1 MFQSIVRTA
10 LQQRIVMLALAGVLL
25 AFGVAS
31 LPRLR
36 VDVLPDLNK
45 PTVTVMTEAQG
56 MAAEEVEQ
64 LVTFP
69 IELAVKGVADVT
81 RVRSRSQAGLS
92 SVYVEFAWGTD
103 IYRNRQ
109 QVTERLAAAG
119 DQLPE
124 GVTPKLSPVSSIMGE
139 TLLIAVHATRE
150 HATDLME
157 LRELADWVVRPRL
170 LAVPGVS
177 QVTVIGGAIKQYE
190 VRPDLARMR
199 ELGVSLPDVETAM
212 RDFSRNTSG
221 GYLVQSGREYMI
233 RNLGHSLSQGDQ
245 EDQSDPLPALRGA
258 VVAYRDGVPT
268 TLQQIADIDMGVKT
282 MRGSAGYNAAPA
294 VILSVQKQLHT
305 DTLRLTRD
313 LEAVLEELRPQLHQQ
328 GLPQGVALTTVFRQA
343 DFIEHSVGNLATVLR
358 DAAILVTLV
367 LFVFLLSAR
376 TTLISLITIPLALCV
391 TALAFHGLGMS
402 INTMTLGGLA
412 IAIGELVDDA
422 VVGVEN
428 TLRRLRA
435 RDPTARGPGVL
446 LQIILDATLEVRTA
460 IFSATL
466 IIVLVFIPVFAL
478 SGVEGR
484 LFDALGVAYI
494 VSILASMLISVTVT
508 PALCYYLLPAAATRA
523 TEGPLLRWCK
533 RWDAR
538 ALRWSFQRPRAL
550 LTTSLAAAVLAATA
564 VPLLPQLFLPSFN
577 EGSLTVTLLAPPG
590 TSLDASNE
598 MGTLAERLI
607 LTLPHVAGVARR
619 TGRAELDEHAEG
631 VHYSELDVALRNPQE
646 DRDSVSQQIRRLLR
660 VLPVTVNLGQ
670 PISHRLD
677 HLLAGVRAQLAL
689 KVFGPD
695 LSVLRT
701 HAERLHEQLRTL
713 SGLTDLQVEQ
723 QGRVPQLL
731 VRIPSETA
739 AQYGINIGVANQTL
753 ETLGNGRRL
762 SQVLHADRR
771 YDVVLRLAEND
782 RDAAGMN
789 NLLMETAAGRV
800 PLARVASL
808 QPAFGEDPILH
819 EDGQRRIAVLA
830 NLANGDM
837 SPTVA
842 ALQRTLA
849 TLNLPQGY
857 FVELDGQFKAQQQAS
872 TQLAGLAAISV
883 LLIFAV
889 VYNRYRSL
897 VLTGIILL
905 NIPLAL
911 IGSVIAL
918 WLSGSALSLASLV
931 GFITLTGIATR
942 NGLIKISHYLNL
954 IAREGEAF
962 GADMVVRGSLERLA
976 PVLMTAL
983 GTALAL
989 IPLLVSGDQPGK
1001 EILHPV
1007 AVVVFG
1013 GLISATLLDTLLTP
1027 ALFLHWGRTPVERL
1041 LAQPGTREHY

>member
-1 MFQSIVRTA
+1 MFQHIVRTA
-10 LQQRIVMLALAGVLL
+10 LQQRILMLALAGILL

-31 LPRLR
+31 LSKLP

-45 PTVTVMTEAQG
+45 PTVTVMTEADG

-92 SVYVEFAWGTD
+92 IVYVEFEWGTD

-119 DQLPE
+119 DQLPD
-124 GVTPKLSPVSSIMGE
+124 GITPKMSPVSSIMGE
-139 TLLIAVHATRE
+139 TMLVAVHATRT
-150 HATDLME
+150 ADPDPRR
-157 LRELADWVVRPRL
+157 LRELADWVIRPRL

-177 QVTVIGGAIKQYE
+177 QVTVIGGEINQYE

-199 ELGVSLPDVETAM
+199 ELGVSLQEVQAAVS
-212 RDFSRNTSG
+212 DFSRNTSG
-221 GYLVQSGREYMI
+221 GYLVQGGTEYTV
-233 RNLGHSLSQGDQ
+233 RNLGQGDT
-245 EDQSDPLPALRGA
+245 LPDLRAA
-258 VVAYRDGVPT
+258 VVAWRDGVPT
-268 TLQQIADIDMGVKT
+268 TLEQIADVSMGVKT
-282 MRGSAGYNAAPA
+282 MRGAAGYNAAPA
-294 VILSVQKQLHT
+294 VILSVQKQPDT
-305 DTLRLTRD
+305 DTLRLTAD
-313 LEAVLEELRPQLHQQ
+313 LETALDALRR
-328 GLPQGVALTTVFRQA
+328 GLSTDVMLTTVFRQA
-343 DFIEHSVGNLATVLR
+343 DFIEHSVSNLTIVLR
-358 DAAILVTLV
+358 DAAILVAIV

-376 TTLISLITIPLALCV
+376 TTLISLITIPLSLCV
-391 TALAFHGLGMS
+391 TALVFHALGMS

-428 TLRRLRA
+428 ALRRLRA
-435 RDPTARGPGVL
+435 LAPAERTPAAL
-446 LQIILDATLEVRTA
+446 LNVISEATLEVRTA
-460 IFSATL
+460 IFYATL

-508 PALCYYLLPAAATRA
+508 PALCYYLLPAAAARA
-523 TEGPLLRWCK
+523 AEGPLLRWFK
-533 RWDAR
+533 KWDVR

-550 LTTSLAAAVLAATA
+550 LAASLTAALLAAATI
-564 VPLLPQLFLPSFN
+564 PLLPRLFLPSFN

-590 TSLDASNE
+590 ASLRASNE
-598 MGTLAERLI
+598 LGTLAERLI
-607 LTLPHVAGVARR
+607 LTLPEVATVARR

-631 VHYSELDVALRNPQE
+631 VHYSELDVVLHDPNS
-646 DRDSVSQQIRRLLR
+646 DREAVSRHIRTLLR
-660 VLPVTVNLGQ
+660 ALPAHVNLGQ

-695 LSVLRT
+695 LAELRM
-701 HAERLHEQLRTL
+701 HAERLHERLRDL
-713 SGLTDLQVEQ
+713 PGLADLQVEQ
-723 QGRVPQLL
+723 QGMTPQLL
-731 VRIPSETA
+731 VRITSDQA
-739 AQYGINIGVANQTL
+739 ARYGINIGAANHAL

-782 RDAAGMN
+782 RDSQGMSH
-789 NLLMETAAGRV
+789 LLMETSAGRV
-800 PLARVASL
+800 PLAQIATL
-808 QPAFGEDPILH
+808 QPALGEDPILH
-819 EDGQRRIAVLA
+819 EDGQRRIAVLG
-830 NLANGDM
+830 NLAATDM
-837 SPTVA
+837 GPTLE
-842 ALQRTLA
+842 ALRQTLA
-849 TLNLPQGY
+849 ATELPQGY
-857 FVELDGQFKAQQQAS
+857 FIELGGQFQAQQTS
-872 TQLAGLAAISV
+872 TRQLAGLAAVSV

-897 VLTGIILL
+897 VFTGIILL

-911 IGSVIAL
+911 IGSVLAL
-918 WLSGSALSLASLV
+918 WLSGNALSLASLV
-931 GFITLTGIATR
+931 GFITLTGIAAR
-942 NGLIKISHYLNL
+942 NGLIKVSHYLNL
-954 IAREGEAF
+954 LTRDGVPF
-962 GADMVVRGSLERLA
+962 GPELVMRGSLERLA

-989 IPLLVSGDQPGK
+989 IPLLVAGDQPGK

-1013 GLISATLLDTLLTP
+1013 GLVSATVLDTLLTP
-1027 ALFLHWGRTPVERL
+1027 ALFLHWGRVPAQRL
-1041 LAQPGTREHY
+1041 LAETGARGHY